1 MDNQSK
7 HSRRKLLKVGATA
20 LVAVPLAGLSS
31 RAFATQNTAVRTA
44 LKFQGQPNADKQCDK
59 CVNFIPNKDKPG
71 NKDPVNGCKLYPG
84 DTEIPPNGYCL
95 GFVVCSGATCHPT

>member
-7 HSRRKLLKVGATA
+7 HSRRKVLKVGTA
-20 LVAVPLAGLSS
+20 ALIAVPLAGLSS
-31 RAFATQNTAVRTA
+31 RAFATQNTAVRAA
-44 LKFQGQPNADKQCDK
+44 LKFQGQPNADKQCSK

-71 NKDPVNGCKLYPG
+71 NNEAVNGCKLYPG

-95 GFVVCSGATCHPT
+95 GFVACSGATCHPT